1 MDLKTRTLSESPI
14 ALWGFFFFIA
24 AIDDAIT
31 RFY

>member
-24 AIDDAIT
+24 AIDTIT